1 MLYESYIFIPDV
13 RKDLSLTFG
22 SLESRKET
30 KKVIA
35 QSVLSACVALTLVLF
50 RTQVNPNEHLVG
62 VLEVRVLDWV
72 GTSSVNDLLSSLWR
86 SLNSMKRTQSEV
98 ILRTLLERDTRKDML
113 QCYISLVSRAI
124 TAHERWFMWAEV
136 CSKRV
141 LVRIVVIINLIIHGI
156 VFWNSA
162 LRWAFSAQG
171 PISVHSSTW
180 LICW

>member
-62 VLEVRVLDWV
+62 VLEVRVLD
-72 GTSSVNDLLSSLWR
+72 
-86 SLNSMKRTQSEV
+86 
-98 ILRTLLERDTRKDML
+98 
-113 QCYISLVSRAI
+113 
-124 TAHERWFMWAEV
+124 
-136 CSKRV
+136 
-141 LVRIVVIINLIIHGI
+141 
-156 VFWNSA
+156 
-162 LRWAFSAQG
+162 
-171 PISVHSSTW
+171 
-180 LICW
+180 